1 MLIVGELINSTRK
14 AIAQAIEQKDKA
26 YLQDLARRQ
35 VEGGADILDINAAT
49 SSDEIESIQWL
60 ADLVQDVVEVPLCI
74 DSPSAQAIEAGLARC
89 QRPGMVN
96 SISAEQERWE
106 QMLPLIQKYQ
116 TKVVALCMQ
125 DGGMPETVEDRLAVA
140 EKLVSGLTGAGVAPD
155 DIYLD
160 PLIKPLGVDY
170 NFGLQALET
179 TRLLRE
185 KYPQVHIISG
195 LSNISFGLP
204 ERRLINRAFMTMS
217 VAMGMDAFILDP
229 LDQAMMSLLAASR
242 TLTGLDEYC
251 MDYIAGVR
259 AGKVKA

>member
-1 MLIVGELINSTRK
+1 VFIIGELVNSTRK
-14 AIAQAIEQKDKA
+14 AIAQAIEQKDKT
-26 YLQDLARRQ
+26 YLQDLARQQ
-35 VEGGADILDINAAT
+35 VEAGAHILDINAAT
-49 SSDEIESIQWL
+49 SSNEIESIQWL
-60 ADLVQDVVEVPLCI
+60 ADIIQDVVDVPLCI

-89 QRPGMVN
+89 RRPGMVN
-96 SISAEQERWE
+96 SISAETERWE

-125 DGGMPETVEDRLAVA
+125 DGGMPETIEDRLAVA
-140 EKLVSGLTGAGVAPD
+140 EKLVIGLTGAGVAAD

-160 PLIKPLGVDY
+160 PLIKPLGVDH

-179 TRLLRE
+179 TRLLRG
-185 KYPQVHIISG
+185 KYPQVHVISG

-217 VAMGMDAFILDP
+217 VARGMDAFILDP
-229 LDQAMMSLLAASR
+229 LDQAMMSLLVAAT
-242 TLTGLDEYC
+242 TLAGQDEYC
-251 MDYIAGVR
+251 MNYIAGVR

>member
-1 MLIVGELINSTRK
+1 MLIIGELINSTRK

-26 YLQDLARRQ
+26 YLQDLARQQ
-35 VEGGADILDINAAT
+35 VEAGANILDINAAT

-60 ADLVQDVVEVPLCI
+60 ADIVQEVVDVPLCI
-74 DSPSAQAIEAGLARC
+74 DSPSAQAIESGLARC

-106 QMLPLIQKYQ
+106 QMLPLIQKHK

-140 EKLVSGLTGAGVAPD
+140 EKLVSGLTGAGVAAD

-160 PLIKPLGVDY
+160 PLIKPLGVDH

-185 KYPQVHIISG
+185 KYPQVHVISG

-204 ERRLINRAFMTMS
+204 ERRVLNRAFMVMS

-229 LDQAMMSLLAASR
+229 LDQAMMSLLIASNV
-242 TLTGLDEYC
+242 LAGQDEYC
-251 MDYIAGVR
+251 MNYIAGVR

>member
-14 AIAQAIEQKDKA
+14 AISQAMEQKDKA
-26 YLQDLARRQ
+26 YLQELARRQ
-35 VEGGADILDINAAT
+35 VEAGAHILDINAAT
-49 SSDEIESIQWL
+49 SSNEIENIQWL
-60 ADLVQDVVEVPLCI
+60 ADIVQEVVDVPICI
-74 DSPSAQAIEAGLARC
+74 DSPSAEAVAAGLARC

-106 QMLPLIQKYQ
+106 QMLPLIQKYGA
-116 TKVVALCMQ
+116 KVVALCMQ
-125 DGGMPETVEDRLAVA
+125 DGGMPETVDDRLEVA
-140 EKLVSGLTGAGVAPD
+140 EKLVSGLTRAGVAAD

-160 PLIKPLGVDY
+160 PLIKPLGVDH

-185 KYPQVHIISG
+185 KYPQVHVISG

-204 ERRLINRAFMTMS
+204 ERRVINRAFLVMS

-242 TLTGLDEYC
+242 ALAGQDEYC
-251 MDYIAGVR
+251 MDYITAVR
-259 AGKVKA
+259 AGLVKA